1 MLKSMR
7 TRPPMRWLKRIE
19 VARLLPGREV
29 NRTRRAVSFRV
40 MQQERGA
47 IGGAIKFGFTGLQI

>member
-1 MLKSMR
+1 
-7 TRPPMRWLKRIE
+7 MRWLKRIE

-29 NRTRRAVSFRV
+29 NRTKRAVSFRV